1 MLPNQYMFLDTFF
14 CVQVEVTSERTHLF
28 LMRIGSWLGSLRH
41 VVIQH
46 INFQEKI
53 KSYLFVPYYNSKR
66 LSVLQLWILNRMDY
80 HLLQVC
86 PHLASLVD
94 NPPLV
99 YLLGL
104 IRRVTVL
111 RLGIKSELLCIL
123 IEVHLNLSPCHYHM
137 PLLPLCFIKWN

>member
-1 MLPNQYMFLDTFF
+1 MK
-14 CVQVEVTSERTHLF
+14 VTSEWTHLF

-46 INFQEKI
+46 INFQEKKI
-53 KSYLFVPYYNSKR
+53 NLFVPYYNSKR

-86 PHLASLVD
+86 LHLASLVD

-123 IEVHLNLSPCHYHM
+123 IEVHLNLCPCHYHM